1 MKKQNILKD
10 LRSFLLL
17 WTSQTVSELGT
28 AMVNYALVIWVYQQ
42 NGTASS
48 VSLLTLSAFLPT
60 ILFRF
65 IGGTLA
71 DRFDKKRIMLLSDL
85 AAAVGTLTILILYS
99 LSSLQIWHL
108 YVINALLSCMNAVQ
122 VPASFAAC
130 SLIVPKDHYTR
141 VGGLQGISSA
151 AVSILAPA
159 LGGAILAFG
168 GMRTVLLIDLVSFGI
183 AFMTLLLFIR
193 IPKSAKTQ
201 AEGEKSTFLADCAE
215 GIRYLK
221 ADRAIL
227 HITLFMA
234 AVNFLAKLG
243 NDGMLAPF
251 VLARTGNNE
260 QVLGLVQS
268 SVSVGLLAGSLL
280 LTVLKSAKDKAKL
293 AFFSCTFIYIGVIV
307 QSLTVQ
313 PWLWCAVS
321 VLTYLCAVVM
331 NANLTAVMRERVPV
345 ELHGRVFSAKDTLQ
359 NCTIPLGLFLGGV
372 FADYVFEPMMQADTA
387 VQQLFSPLFGTGGGA
402 GIALQFFFVG
412 LAGVILCLSQLKRRV
427 YDDLRS

>member
-1 MKKQNILKD
+1 MKKSNILKA

-17 WTSQTVSELGT
+17 WGSQTVSELGT

-48 VSLLTLSAFLPT
+48 ISLLTLSSFMPT

-65 IGGTLA
+65 IGGALA
-71 DRFDKKRIMLLSDL
+71 DRFDKKHIMLLSDL
-85 AAAVGTLTILILYS
+85 VAAMGTLTILVLHS
-99 LSSLQIWHL
+99 LSALQIWHL

-130 SLIVPKDHYTR
+130 SLIVPKEHYTR
-141 VGGLQGISSA
+141 VGGLQGISGA

-183 AFMTLLLFIR
+183 AFATLLLFIR
-193 IPKSAKTQ
+193 IPLLEKKSADGEQ
-201 AEGEKSTFLADCAE
+201 SSFWAECAE
-215 GIRYLK
+215 GLRYLK
-221 ADRAIL
+221 GDRAIL

-251 VLARTGNNE
+251 VLARTGNDE
-260 QVLGLVQS
+260 QILGLVQS
-268 SVSVGLLAGSLL
+268 SVSVGLLVGSTL
-280 LTVLKSAKDKAKL
+280 LTVLKPAKDKATL
-293 AFFSCTFIYIGVIV
+293 AFVSCTFIYIGVIV
-307 QSLTVQ
+307 QSLTVR

-321 VLTYLCAVVM
+321 VGTYVAAVIM
-331 NANLTAVMRERVPV
+331 NANLTTVMRERVPV

-359 NCTIPLGLFLGGV
+359 NCTIPLGLFLGGM
-372 FADYVFEPMMQADTA
+372 FADYVFEPMMQSDSA
-387 VQQLFSPLFGTGGGA
+387 VQQLLSPLFGTGSGA
-402 GIALQFFFVG
+402 GIAVQFFLVG
-412 LAGVILCLSQLKRRV
+412 LLGVVLCLSQLKRRV

>member
-1 MKKQNILKD
+1 MKKTNILKE

-17 WTSQTVSELGT
+17 WGSQTVSELGT
-28 AMVNYALVIWVYQQ
+28 AIVNYALVIWVYQQ
-42 NGTASS
+42 NGAASS

-85 AAAVGTLTILILYS
+85 VAAVGTLTILILHS

-130 SLIVPKDHYTR
+130 SLIVPKEHYTR
-141 VGGLQGISSA
+141 VGGLQGISGA

-159 LGGAILAFG
+159 LGGAILAFA
-168 GMRTVLLIDLVSFGI
+168 GMRAILLIDLVSFGI
-183 AFMTLLLFIR
+183 AFVTLLFIR
-193 IPKSAKTQ
+193 IPKPDKKQ
-201 AEGEKSTFLADCAE
+201 AEGEKSTFWTECIE
-215 GIRYLK
+215 GLRYLK

-243 NDGMLAPF
+243 NDGMLTPF

-268 SVSVGLLAGSLL
+268 SVSAGLLAGSLL
-280 LTVLKSAKDKAKL
+280 LTVLKPAKDKAKL

-321 VLTYLCAVVM
+321 VLSYVCAVVM
-331 NANLTAVMRERVPV
+331 NANLTTVMRERVPV

-372 FADYVFEPMMQADTA
+372 FADYVFEPMMQADSA
-387 VQQLFSPLFGTGGGA
+387 VQRLFSPLFGTGGGA